1 MVHQSAIFDDL
12 VMMMEASIVLW
23 LTRRDPLED
32 YSQHRDLVLKYFLV
46 LILQMWNLEGE
57 NGRLRLGFVGVRWIV
72 CEFDEV

>member
-32 YSQHRDLVLKYFLV
+32 YSQHRDLVSKYFLV

-57 NGRLRLGFVGVRWIV
+57 KGRLRLGFVGVRWIV